1 MDPGIILLLTTLKIV
16 IDRFIGTPG
25 RYYAQCSI
33 TRTSCKLLGVVDK
46 EVRAE

>member
-33 TRTSCKLLGVVDK
+33 TRTFGVVDK